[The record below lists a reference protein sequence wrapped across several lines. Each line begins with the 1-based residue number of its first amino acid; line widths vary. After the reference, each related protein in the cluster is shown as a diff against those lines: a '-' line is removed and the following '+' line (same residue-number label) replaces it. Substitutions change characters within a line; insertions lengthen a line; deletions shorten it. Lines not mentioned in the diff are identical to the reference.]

1 MSAGP
6 LATLTQLM
14 LALAGFACLAL
25 SMERHARQAGLR
37 IKHQSRRSWLRMAG
51 WSLLTITFMTAT
63 TNTGWGFGLVLVFG
77 VLSVAALLVVGLLTY
92 RPALLIATATG
103 SGLAG
108 AALLLVAI

>member
-37 IKHQSRRSWLRMAG
+37 INHKGHLSWFGISG
-51 WSLLTITFMTAT
+51 WALLAITFLMAITDA
-63 TNTGWGFGLVLVFG
+63 GWGFGLVLVFG
-77 VLSVAALLVVGLLTY
+77 VLSLAALLVVGLLTY
-92 RPALLIATATG
+92 RPALLIAIATG